1 MSIDFGTTYKDLEHS
16 FFPFSH
22 LWILCIPLGQDYF
35 EVIETPM
42 DFGTIR
48 KDLEHGQKYLNSK
61 DVFKDVQFI
70 WENCYKY
77 NNKGDYILDLMKRVK
92 RNFMKYWTAAGLS
105 TDLTG
110 NGSIQPLFLLNS

>member
-1 MSIDFGTTYKDLEHS
+1 M
-16 FFPFSH
+16 
-22 LWILCIPLGQDYF
+22 GQDYF

-42 DFGTIR
+42 DFGTICE
-48 KDLEHGQKYLNSK
+48 DLQNGRKYLNSK

-77 NNKGDYILDLMKRVK
+77 NNKGDYIIDLMKRVK

-105 TDLTG
+105 TDLSG
-110 NGSIQPLFLLNS
+110 NGSIFSITCILSMRFLFKSRFILSLAMKNHWCFFFPEV